1 MPKTEYINWLGAF
14 RHQLR
19 EMYNIDIAYML
30 AGHPKEAKKMKK
42 VFDYAYEK
50 GVDARDFADKYGLAL
65 TQSSNIN

>member
-19 EMYNIDIAYML
+19 EMYGIDIAHML
-30 AGHPKEAKKMKK
+30 AGHPKEARKMKK

>member
-19 EMYNIDIAYML
+19 EMYGIDIAHML
-30 AGHPKEAKKMKK
+30 AGHPKK